1 MTNKSNGCI
10 SPDKLESV
18 LYIIDGYKSMV
29 ESIRDESVDEFH
41 KETDIEK
48 KKLFID
54 EISRYDKMLEYT
66 EKAKEGMREHITGCA
81 RIYPDKYKKYYQW

>member
-54 EISRYDKMLEYT
+54 EIS
-66 EKAKEGMREHITGCA
+66 
-81 RIYPDKYKKYYQW
+81 

>member
-29 ESIRDESVDEFH
+29 ENIRDESVDEFH

-54 EISRYDKMLEYT
+54 EISRYDKMLEYA
-66 EKAKEGMREHITGCA
+66 EEAKEGMREHITVCA
-81 RIYPDKYKKYYQW
+81 RIYQDKYKKYYQW

>member
-29 ESIRDESVDEFH
+29 ESVRNESVDGFH
-41 KETDIEK
+41 KETDIGK
-48 KKLFID
+48 KKL
-54 EISRYDKMLEYT
+54 L
-66 EKAKEGMREHITGCA
+66 
-81 RIYPDKYKKYYQW
+81 